1 MFSVS
6 ASMSTVRSCAAS
18 ADPRGEVER
27 RGRKHA
33 DHQLATQQHV
43 EDTGHQQLDQLRHE
57 HQPTAHR
64 RAPDRRRDINVAAAH
79 APFHA
84 LSTACN
90 NIPIYFQ
97 FGSQLNQLVS
107 QSFI

>member
-1 MFSVS
+1 LGKLFTFVLS
-6 ASMSTVRSCAAS
+6 A
-18 ADPRGEVER
+18 ADR
-27 RGRKHA
+27 R
-33 DHQLATQQHV
+33 T
-43 EDTGHQQLDQLRHE
+43 
-57 HQPTAHR
+57 
-64 RAPDRRRDINVAAAH
+64 PDRRRDINVAAAH